1 MEDSNTGSLIPES
14 LSEEHSP
21 PFPQMSFSQTL
32 TLVPIFKKTG
42 VGMNGDEAQA
52 VGEDLLLDDGRV
64 VVHQDLLHSQP
75 EVSAAHGGGYF
86 GNGQGAGI
94 QLGVPVGLHLKGIGP
109 SAHGDFRAT
118 CPGEFRNNRCIYD
131 YF

>member
-52 VGEDLLLDDGRV
+52 VGEDLILDDGRV
-64 VVHQDLLHSQP
+64 VVHQDLLHSHGRHLPKERNPAVPPSTPPSPDTGRQRP
-75 EVSAAHGGGYF
+75 HPRILDEKFTKNEQEECSATLQEHRLRQF
-86 GNGQGAGI
+86 
-94 QLGVPVGLHLKGIGP
+94 LK
-109 SAHGDFRAT
+109 
-118 CPGEFRNNRCIYD
+118 
-131 YF
+131 